1 MSVQGLTWAEVRS
14 LQSDRVDVQLA
25 EVADVHGLDALEQAA
40 IDAEVA
46 VMEADVVRGAST
58 FRKTPSML
66 IWTKFLTKAVSLHPI
81 YSAATLACLGEG
93 VAEDAFDVP
102 LDLGRG
108 RVMTARQALAARKGP
123 AAADQEIDDYVAFIR
138 APFDDWCRFLFRGL
152 PDGRGIRNRVAVA
165 ADLVIEHVAGSGGR
179 ELVSASLAC
188 GAAGPVYALVDS
200 LEGRLGASV
209 TDVVLVDID
218 VMALASARS
227 LAQGTPVAG
236 RVRLIQ
242 QNLLRG
248 PLAGEDLPA
257 HSVHIAD
264 ALGLIEYLPER
275 LAISLLA
282 RVREQLMAPGGL
294 VVFGNMLR
302 HRPQT
307 VFLQDV
313 VGWPAMHHR
322 DISTML
328 RVLDAAGYDVSGV
341 RVRVTPDGVYAVYA
355 VPV

>member
-1 MSVQGLTWAEVRS
+1 MRT
-14 LQSDRVDVQLA
+14 
-25 EVADVHGLDALEQAA
+25 
-40 IDAEVA
+40 
-46 VMEADVVRGAST
+46 
-58 FRKTPSML
+58 
-66 IWTKFLTKAVSLHPI
+66 WTKFLTKAVSLHPV

-93 VAEDAFDVP
+93 LSEDAFDVP
-102 LDLGRG
+102 LDFGRG
-108 RVMTARQALAARKGP
+108 RVMTARQALAAHKGQ
-123 AAADQEIDDYVAFIR
+123 AAADQETEDYLAFIR
-138 APFDDWCRFLFRGL
+138 APFDDWCRFLFRGIH
-152 PDGRGIRNRVAVA
+152 DARGVRNRAAIA
-165 ADLVIEHVAGSGGR
+165 ADLVIEHFAGSGR
-179 ELVSASLAC
+179 QELVSASLAC

-200 LEGRLGASV
+200 LEARLGASV

-218 VMALASARS
+218 VMALASAYS
-227 LAQGTPVAG
+227 LAQGTSVAG

-248 PLAGEDLPA
+248 PLAGDGLPA

-275 LAISLLA
+275 LATSLLT
-282 RVREQLMAPGGL
+282 RVREELMAPGGL

-313 VGWPAMHHR
+313 VRWPPMHHR

-328 RVLDAAGYDVSGV
+328 RLLDAAGYDVARA

-355 VPV
+355 VAV

>member
-1 MSVQGLTWAEVRS
+1 MRT
-14 LQSDRVDVQLA
+14 
-25 EVADVHGLDALEQAA
+25 
-40 IDAEVA
+40 
-46 VMEADVVRGAST
+46 
-58 FRKTPSML
+58 
-66 IWTKFLTKAVSLHPI
+66 WTKFLTKAISLHPV

-93 VAEDAFDVP
+93 LSEEAFDVP
-102 LDLGRG
+102 LAFGRG
-108 RVMTARQALAARKGP
+108 RVMTARQALAAHMGQ
-123 AAADQEIDDYVAFIR
+123 AAADQETDDYVAFIR
-138 APFDDWCRFLFRGL
+138 APFDDWCRFLFRGIH
-152 PDGRGIRNRVAVA
+152 DARGVRNRAAIA
-165 ADLVIEHVAGSGGR
+165 ADLVIEHFAGSGRR
-179 ELVSASLAC
+179 ELVSGSLAC

-218 VMALASARS
+218 VMALASAYS
-227 LAQGTPVAG
+227 LARGTSVAG

-248 PLAGEDLPA
+248 PLASDDLPA

-275 LAISLLA
+275 LATSLLT
-282 RVREQLMAPGGL
+282 RVREELMAPGGL

-307 VFLQDV
+307 VFLQEV
-313 VGWPAMHHR
+313 VRWPPMHHR

-328 RVLDAAGYDVSGV
+328 RLLDAAGYDVGRA
-341 RVRVTPDGVYAVYA
+341 RVRVTPDGIYAVYA